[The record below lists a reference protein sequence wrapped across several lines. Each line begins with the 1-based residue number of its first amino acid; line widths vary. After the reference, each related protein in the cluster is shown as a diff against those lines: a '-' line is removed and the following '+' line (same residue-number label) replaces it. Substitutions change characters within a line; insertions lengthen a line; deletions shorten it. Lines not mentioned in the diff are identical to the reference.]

1 MLGVAFLIERL
12 LTSFLMFELMLVVH
26 ALPDMDPII
35 LGSNMKDS
43 DQELIGLKSGLKDL
57 KILTL
62 YTL

>member
-26 ALPDMDPII
+26 ALPDMDPTI

-43 DQELIGLKSGLKDL
+43 DQELIGMKPGLKDL

-62 YTL
+62 